1 MIERCEFKRIDNQDV
16 LIIHLNFDYEFG
28 NIVNGFAN
36 LKEEIKKSV
45 SKIKYKGQK
54 ILLMVG
60 GILIGTIMLNSPI
73 KTMKD
78 NLDID
83 YVNSIIVTDR
93 YEDFANLNQKSI
105 ENDNISDINKNNSEN
120 DINNNVVENITHT
133 ENSTN
138 SNVSKNNDNNY
149 VDNTKKDNVKDEIV
163 DNQEPIHDDLDIDE
177 TLEDKQE
184 NVEQMV
190 TIYRTNGSVLEL
202 SMTDYLIGV
211 VAGEMPASFPIEAL
225 KAQSVVART
234 YALNS
239 INHGKTLTDSTSTQ
253 VYKDEN
259 QMKQLWGSSYSLYY
273 NKIKDAVT
281 STNNLAIYYNGTYID
296 AVYHSTSNG
305 YTEDALNVWGNNVP
319 YLKSVSSYWD
329 QNASSYMKT
338 ITKNE
343 ADIINLLGLG
353 NLDNIEIIERNESG
367 RVEKIELGDKIYT
380 GIELRNLLGL
390 RSTDF
395 EIIKD
400 NGVVSITTKGYGHGV
415 GMSQYGA
422 KGMAEEGYNFRDILN
437 HYYVGVQIY

>member
-1 MIERCEFKRIDNQDV
+1 MIERCELRKINDQDV
-16 LIIHLNFDYEFG
+16 LMIYLTFDYEFG
-28 NIVNGFAN
+28 NLVNGFTN
-36 LKEEIKKSV
+36 LKEEIKKNV
-45 SKIKYKGQK
+45 SKIKYNGHK

-73 KTMKD
+73 KTLKD

-83 YVNSIIVTDR
+83 YVNSIIVIDK
-93 YEDFANLNQKSI
+93 YEDFDNLNQKSN
-105 ENDNISDINKNNSEN
+105 ESDNISAINKNNSKN
-120 DINNNVVENITHT
+120 DINNAVIENVTYT

-138 SNVSKNNDNNY
+138 SSVSKNNGNNY
-149 VDNTKKDNVKDEIV
+149 ADNTKDEIV
-163 DNQEPIHDDLDIDE
+163 NKQEPIQDDLGIDK

-184 NVEQMV
+184 NVV

-202 SMTDYLIGV
+202 SMTNYLIGV

-259 QMKQLWGSSYSLYY
+259 QMKQLWGSNYNLYY

-305 YTEDALNVWGNNVP
+305 VTEDALNVWGNNIP

-343 ADIINLLGLG
+343 TDIINLLGLEK
-353 NLDNIEIIERNESG
+353 LDNIEIIERNGSG
-367 RVEKIELGDKIYT
+367 RVEKIKLGDKIYT

-400 NGVVSITTKGYGHGV
+400 NDIVSITTKGYGHGV